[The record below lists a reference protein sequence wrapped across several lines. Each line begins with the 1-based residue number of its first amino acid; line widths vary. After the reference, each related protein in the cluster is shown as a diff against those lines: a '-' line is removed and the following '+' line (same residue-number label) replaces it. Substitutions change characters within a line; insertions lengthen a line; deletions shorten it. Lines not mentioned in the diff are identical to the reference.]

1 MKIEKNIVRIAFW
14 ISVTAVM
21 FVVFAVAAFGQSLK
35 TPDDVCIAASTK
47 IEKLKA
53 ADTNLLILATKAV
66 DSKNLDRGLLI
77 KLYSDDSDVETAL
90 DAVLHSTCAAKT
102 SADAIRIYGAG
113 IIKASRIN
121 DVFMTDANHIMAEYI
136 RKGGK

>member
-1 MKIEKNIVRIAFW
+1 MKKTIGIAVLILMATLMQAQNF
-14 ISVTAVM
+14 
-21 FVVFAVAAFGQSLK
+21 K
-35 TPDDVCIAASTK
+35 TSDDVCIAASTK
-47 IEKLKA
+47 IDKLKA

-77 KLYSDDSDVETAL
+77 KLYSDDSNVETAL
-90 DAVLHSTCAAKT
+90 DAVLHSTCASKT

-113 IIKASRIN
+113 VAKASRIN